1 MGAAVALEEETPF
14 PLELSDVV
22 KFDVLFVVPCITGC
36 GRIVGY
42 DLLPFER
49 PLGFPLPLD
58 HDMGLPLPLRPDF
71 PKVCCFPLVF
81 LPLDLP
87 LPLPLDLPLSKVF
100 GVLEELSFMR
110 YVHALCVGS
119 TRWRFAEDGD
129 WTVFELWVKNP
140 GNGIPE
146 LRARI
151 FK

>member
-1 MGAAVALEEETPF
+1 MGPAVVLEEETPF

-22 KFDVLFVVPCITGC
+22 KFDVLFVVRCITGC

-87 LPLPLDLPLSKVF
+87 LPLPLDLPLS
-100 GVLEELSFMR
+100 
-110 YVHALCVGS
+110 
-119 TRWRFAEDGD
+119 
-129 WTVFELWVKNP
+129 
-140 GNGIPE
+140 
-146 LRARI
+146 
-151 FK
+151 